1 MARREARTRRWIR
14 ESAWIRRGM
23 LSNRMSTVVWPCTR
37 KFLKLA
43 VMARFVINEFHT
55 ATIFQWQSCS
65 FRHYVTGTVC
75 QRSRRRGGKWE
86 TTRNAARAVELS
98 RLTIRCILPDAEI
111 RERALNVSLPAGLVQ
126 RMPGLNV
133 RDIDTTYSAD
143 FKQYACA
150 YERASDLVGVPWF
163 CLLNKRESLV

>member
-1 MARREARTRRWIR
+1 
-14 ESAWIRRGM
+14 
-23 LSNRMSTVVWPCTR
+23 MSTVAWPCIR

-75 QRSRRRGGKWE
+75 QRLKGEGRGR
-86 TTRNAARAVELS
+86 TTRNAAHTVELS

-150 YERASDLVGVPWF
+150 YERASDLSVYRDSVF
-163 CLLNKRESLV
+163 LISVKV